1 MNKKNQKKFFILALI
16 SVFVITKLMWWTFF
30 VSIFLTFSLPLLF
43 ILWKSVWKLRIIAI
57 IIWLILIWIDFFLII
72 LLIVPTKSYDI
83 NIKEYYQQ
91 KKNYMK
97 IFIKDDKANLKSMA
111 IMIKNNNKEWK
122 KILLSNYK
130 TWEKININENDKI
143 YFVWKKEYKTYA
155 VIYLWDDSI
164 LRITPWTKL
173 NLSKITKNL
182 NKIVDSQTI
191 VELEQWNIWFHIIKL
206 IKNSDNIQIKTWT
219 WQSLIIRWTSWI
231 VSKNKETTQV
241 IWYEHFIEI
250 KNQDNSTIISK
261 WQWAII
267 KENKINI
274 VKNIQEILK
283 NIWLNNNIIKEFK
296 DQDKKYINKMKEN
309 LIKYIKENVWTI
321 TWFEFYN
328 NLQKWKIIIF
338 SIRNKKY
345 QEYAKN
351 LINYEYL
358 VWKWQE
364 FTSKLAKNENLAF
377 LASQLEKQ
385 KVKTSY
391 LYNQVKNNIRN
402 SDLYKTYIVNLWIEW
417 KITDINDSLTKNTI
431 EIYNKD
437 YDKIFEDIDYRIDI
451 LIKKYLHF

>member
-1 MNKKNQKKFFILALI
+1 
-16 SVFVITKLMWWTFF
+16 
-30 VSIFLTFSLPLLF
+30 
-43 ILWKSVWKLRIIAI
+43 
-57 IIWLILIWIDFFLII
+57 
-72 LLIVPTKSYDI
+72 
-83 NIKEYYQQ
+83 
-91 KKNYMK
+91 MK